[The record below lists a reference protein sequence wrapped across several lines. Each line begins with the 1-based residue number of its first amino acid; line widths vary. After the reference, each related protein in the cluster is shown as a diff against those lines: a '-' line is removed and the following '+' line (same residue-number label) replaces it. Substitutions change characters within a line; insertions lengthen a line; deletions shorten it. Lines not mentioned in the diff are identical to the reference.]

1 MGGIN
6 MMFHTD
12 SLLLTK
18 MPRFLSRAKMFNE
31 VEKEKILEM
40 RREEKNKKP
49 YLFASDWR
57 VAIFPN
63 T

>member
-40 RREEKNKKP
+40 RREEKKTVLKGGN
-49 YLFASDWR
+49 R
-57 VAIFPN
+57 EGV
-63 T
+63 